1 MADLHDAHADKK
13 SDAKTKRRRHFI
25 DDLPT
30 PSEIAKKRP
39 WHRRP
44 LVLAGGCI
52 LLLITLPAAA
62 FAWNIL
68 RPDEAVPAKIAP
80 PDYLSPADPAAP
92 DASTLADAAE
102 LIARARVSAGIIGTL
117 PDSVSGD
124 AAVLAGRV
132 FDPVKTPRFLDAY
145 AVAVERTA
153 PTSAEAISRAVRA
166 PFRESDLLLHDGM
179 LRARA
184 AHARAARDPESLAE
198 THAERLTYAGALIDT
213 AATPEAFKAALRHER
228 EVLAEIRDDDTLLAS
243 GGEELKKLLETLLA
257 RSLAPS
263 PTLAASVAR
272 AFDAA
277 LDEKPDDG
285 LLAMKA
291 PAPES
296 PGTFL
301 RLALLSRRPNAHRRE
316 VSTLLRRF
324 GDALAK
330 PTFVEARAALSAPG
344 EYKTIRFATLLLR
357 DRVLDTCGDGIVTR
371 YFFTPGEKPSE
382 GLETFVLRT
391 AALYE
396 ADDIYG
402 ETLLL
407 RRRAILLGL
416 IADRDRTRFDAGA
429 TIIDLAVEHRRQK
442 TGVRPK
448 DSSGLLDGLSETYP
462 LDPFTDEP
470 PAYSRRRAD
479 IHSPGADG
487 VNTGGI
493 AEPQFASELELLW
506 EPTVS
511 LDHET
516 PPDPAA
522 FGLKPEA
529 AGATESVK

>member
-13 SDAKTKRRRHFI
+13 SDAKTRRRLHFI
-25 DDLPT
+25 DALPT
-30 PSEIAKKRP
+30 PAEVAKKRP

-44 LVLAGGCI
+44 LVLTGGCI
-52 LLLITLPAAA
+52 ALLITLPSSA
-62 FAWNIL
+62 FTWNIL
-68 RPDEAVPAKIAP
+68 RPDEAAPAKIAP
-80 PDYLSPADPAAP
+80 PGYLSPADPAAQG
-92 DASTLADAAE
+92 DYTLGDAAE
-102 LIARARVSAGIIGTL
+102 QIARARVSAGLIGTL

-124 AAVLAGRV
+124 AAVLAGSA
-132 FDPVKTPRFLDAY
+132 FDAQKTPRFLDAY
-145 AVAVERTA
+145 AAAVERAA
-153 PTSAEAISRAVRA
+153 PTSAEAIARAVLA
-166 PFRESDLLLHDGM
+166 PFRETDLRLHDGM

-184 AHARAARDPESLAE
+184 AYARASHDAGALAE
-198 THAERLTYAGALIDT
+198 TYSERLTYSGALIDT
-213 AATPEAFKAALRHER
+213 ASTPEDFKAALRHER
-228 EVLAEIRDDDTLLAS
+228 AVLAEIRDDDTLLA
-243 GGEELKKLLETLLA
+243 GAGDDLKKLLATLLL
-257 RSLAPS
+257 RSSAPPS
-263 PTLAASVAR
+263 GLAAAQAR

-316 VSTLLRRF
+316 VSALLRRF
-324 GDALAK
+324 GEALAK
-330 PTFVEARAALSAPG
+330 PTFAEARTALSAPG
-344 EYKTIRFATLLLR
+344 EYKTLRFATLLLR

-429 TIIDLAVEHRRQK
+429 TIIDLAVEYRRQK
-442 TGVRPK
+442 TGARPK
-448 DSSGLLDGLSETYP
+448 DLSGILDGLSDTYP

-493 AEPQFASELELLW
+493 EEPQFASELELLW
-506 EPTVS
+506 EPTVT
-511 LDHET
+511 LDHEA
-516 PPDPAA
+516 PPHPEA
-522 FGLKPEA
+522 FGLPPEEA
-529 AGATESVK
+529 PKK